1 MRMFKEIAKKIHEN
15 TTNEYHFENLDWT
28 TQVWINELCH
38 AIDRRFKQPEI
49 KFQKL
54 HNDVDI
60 PKYMTPGS
68 SGMDIR
74 VSSKCDN
81 TIVKA
86 GDIKVFDTGL
96 KMSIPEGYE
105 AQIRSR
111 SGLAIKGVCVVNSPG
126 TIDSDYRGEI
136 RIAIINNSY
145 NHVVI
150 RNHERIAQI
159 IITKISQPN
168 IKVVDS
174 LNETERSDGGFGSTG
189 V

>member
-1 MRMFKEIAKKIHEN
+1 MKIFKETLKRIHEN
-15 TTNEYHFENLDWT
+15 TNNNFHFDNLDWT
-28 TQVWINELCH
+28 TQVWINELCNV
-38 AIDRRFKQPEI
+38 IDRRLKQPEI

-54 HNDVDI
+54 HDDVDV

-68 SGMDIR
+68 AGMDIR
-74 VSSKCDN
+74 VSSKSDN
-81 TIVKA
+81 ILVKA

-111 SGLAIKGVCVVNSPG
+111 SGLAVKGICVVNSPG

-159 IITKISQPN
+159 IITRVSQPN

-174 LNETERSDGGFGSTG
+174 LDETERNDGGFGSTG